1 MNIPMLQMDMPRP
14 YSLLQTE
21 TKELWELVQFFQ
33 APLHLP
39 NQILIL
45 GTQVIVDT
53 ITEYCRQPSANPRR
67 LVVRQSDA
75 SQEPHLPP
83 KLLHARVEQMR
94 VEVRRRIEPLNAQ
107 FAKVIQRRSEA
118 VLDIREENPGA
129 TEKETAGLLRRGGD
143 VGGEEFEDG
152 FDCGGVEF
160 GGEELGA
167 EEGEPGEIG
176 AGEAFGLEEV
186 DGSKDPVD
194 LVGERKLVGVGVR
207 VENAEGFEVAEV
219 FAVGCTELDEA
230 MRVKRWRWRWR
241 GRGYYVWFGGTG
253 EIKRGIEGESERV
266 ELHSFLAGNVTNS
279 LIVKF

>member
-1 MNIPMLQMDMPRP
+1 MNIPLLQMDMPRP

-21 TKELWELVQFFQ
+21 AKVLRELVQFFQ

-45 GTQVIVDT
+45 GTQVTVDT
-53 ITEYCRQPSANPRR
+53 ITEYRRQPSANPRR

-107 FAKVIQRRSEA
+107 FAKVIQGRAEA

-129 TEKETAGLLRRGGD
+129 SENEAAGLLRRGGD
-143 VGGEEFEDG
+143 VGGEELEDG
-152 FDCGGVEF
+152 FDGGGVEF

-176 AGEAFGLEEV
+176 AGEAFGPEEV
-186 DGSKDPVD
+186 DGGKDPVD

-207 VENAEGFEVAEV
+207 VEDAEGFEVAEV

-230 MRVKRWRWRWR
+230 MRVKRWRWRGR
-241 GRGYYVWFGGTG
+241 GRG
-253 EIKRGIEGESERV
+253 RGR
-266 ELHSFLAGNVTNS
+266 
-279 LIVKF
+279 